1 MTEYHSMDSYGD
13 GGAGSEF
20 NPILIQLALLCT
32 VVGSCISLFSVWLHW
47 KNYRKPNQQRQVIRI
62 LWMVPIYGIST
73 YISLVS
79 LNVAFYVDTFR
90 DIYEAFVIY
99 AFFNLL
105 LNKLGGERALII
117 MLHSRPP
124 SQNFFPGT
132 LWSREIFVGDPYTF
146 LFVKRG
152 ILQFV
157 YVKPVLAIITMVLK
171 ATGNYHEGQFTL
183 TSSYFYL
190 TFFYNLSVC
199 LSLWC
204 LMVFS
209 MQQRRI

>member
-1 MTEYHSMDSYGD
+1 M
-13 GGAGSEF
+13 
-20 NPILIQLALLCT
+20 
-32 VVGSCISLFSVWLHW
+32 
-47 KNYRKPNQQRQVIRI
+47 
-62 LWMVPIYGIST
+62 
-73 YISLVS
+73 
-79 LNVAFYVDTFR
+79 DTFR

-124 SQNFFPGT
+124 TENFFPGT
-132 LWSREIFVGDPYTF
+132 LYSREIFVGDPYTF

-171 ATGNYHEGQFTL
+171 ATGNYHEGQFTW

-204 LMVFS
+204 LMVFFYATKKDLVLFRPLPKFLCVKAIIFFS
-209 MQQRRI
+209 FWQSVVVALLVFAGVIPDSEHISVAIQDFLVCIEMVPFAIAHS

>member
-1 MTEYHSMDSYGD
+1 
-13 GGAGSEF
+13 
-20 NPILIQLALLCT
+20 
-32 VVGSCISLFSVWLHW
+32 
-47 KNYRKPNQQRQVIRI
+47 
-62 LWMVPIYGIST
+62 VPIYGIST
-73 YISLVS
+73 YISLIS
-79 LNVAFYVDTFR
+79 LNTAFYVDTFR

-124 SQNFFPGT
+124 SENFFPGT
-132 LWSREIFVGDPYTF
+132 LYSREIFVGDPYTF

-157 YVKPVLAIITMVLK
+157 YVKPVLAIITMALK
-171 ATGNYHEGQFTL
+171 WTDNYHEGQFSW
-183 TSSYFYL
+183 TSSYLYL

-204 LMVFS
+204 LMVFFYATKKDLTKFRYIQTAYIFYS
-209 MQQRRI
+209 CFSLFIFLFFFFFFFFPC

>member
-1 MTEYHSMDSYGD
+1 
-13 GGAGSEF
+13 
-20 NPILIQLALLCT
+20 
-32 VVGSCISLFSVWLHW
+32 
-47 KNYRKPNQQRQVIRI
+47 
-62 LWMVPIYGIST
+62 
-73 YISLVS
+73 
-79 LNVAFYVDTFR
+79 VDTFR

-105 LNKLGGERALII
+105 LNRLGGERALII

-124 SQNFFPGT
+124 SENFFPGT
-132 LWSREIFVGDPYTF
+132 LYSREIYVGDPYTF

-157 YVKPVLAIITMVLK
+157 YVKPILAILTMILK
-171 ATGNYHEGQFTL
+171 ATDNYHDGEISW
-183 TSSYFYL
+183 TSAYFYL

-204 LMVFS
+204 LVVFFYATKVDLKDF
-209 MQQRRI
+209 R

>member
-1 MTEYHSMDSYGD
+1 
-13 GGAGSEF
+13 
-20 NPILIQLALLCT
+20 
-32 VVGSCISLFSVWLHW
+32 
-47 KNYRKPNQQRQVIRI
+47 
-62 LWMVPIYGIST
+62 
-73 YISLVS
+73 LVS
-79 LNVAFYVDTFR
+79 LNTAFYVDTFR

-124 SQNFFPGT
+124 SENFFPGS
-132 LWSREIFVGDPYTF
+132 LYSRDIYVGDPYTF

-157 YVKPVLAIITMVLK
+157 YVKPLLAFVTMALK
-171 ATGNYHEGQFTL
+171 ATGNYHDGDL
-183 TSSYFYL
+183 SWSSSYLYL
-190 TFFYNLSVC
+190 TFVYNLSVC

-204 LMVFS
+204 LMVFFYATKHDLAGF
-209 MQQRRI
+209 R

>member
-1 MTEYHSMDSYGD
+1 M
-13 GGAGSEF
+13 
-20 NPILIQLALLCT
+20 
-32 VVGSCISLFSVWLHW
+32 
-47 KNYRKPNQQRQVIRI
+47 
-62 LWMVPIYGIST
+62 
-73 YISLVS
+73 VS

-105 LNKLGGERALII
+105 LNKLGGERELLI
-117 MLHSRPP
+117 MLHARPP
-124 SQNFFPGT
+124 SENFFPGT
-132 LWSREIFVGDPYTF
+132 CYSRDIFVGDPYTF

-157 YVKPVLAIITMVLK
+157 YVKPVLALLTMVLK
-171 ATGNYHEGQFTL
+171 VSGNYQEGEFSWS
-183 TSSYFYL
+183 SSYLYL

-204 LMVFS
+204 LMVFFYATKQDLKGFRPLPKFLS
-209 MQQRRI
+209 VKAIIFFSFWQGVVIALLVAMGLIPECKYYCVFISIIH